1 MDSVVRKAVFKKIAT
16 QFVVNDV
23 VATAEY
29 YQEVLGFELLGYFAD
44 PPVYA
49 MLARGNVEMHFGK
62 ANGDDTDVSNSSFR
76 KLAFDAYIWVDDIN
90 ALFEE
95 LSAAGAEIL
104 EGPIK
109 RIYNST
115 EVTVRDCNG
124 FTLVFGD

>member
-1 MDSVVRKAVFKKIAT
+1 MDSADRKAVFKKIAT
-16 QFVVNDV
+16 QFVVKDV
-23 VATAEY
+23 VATAQY
-29 YQEVLGFELLGYFAD
+29 YQEILGFDLLGYFGE

-62 ANGDDTDVSNSSFR
+62 AEDSHPDISNSSFR
-76 KLAFDAYIWVDDIN
+76 KLAFDAYIWVDDIT

-95 LSAAGAEIL
+95 LTEAGADIV
-104 EGPIK
+104 EGPVK

>member
-23 VATAEY
+23 VATAKY
-29 YQEVLGFELLGYFAD
+29 YQEVLGFELLGFFAD

-62 ANGDDTDVSNSSFR
+62 ANGDEADVPNSSFR

-95 LSAAGAEIL
+95 LSSTGAEIL
-104 EGPIK
+104 EGPTK

-115 EVTVRDCNG
+115 EVTVRDINR